1 MEYRLYL
8 EQRMNRLLAE
18 SHAIG
23 QSSKCDGCTEATQIW
38 QLLGDVVPVKGTS
51 VPGHD

>member
-23 QSSKCDGCTEATQIW
+23 QSSTCDGCTEATQIW

-51 VPGHD
+51 VPNHE